1 MKKSIYKFIIITVVF
16 FASQTQLMAQY
27 VLLEADQQY
36 ELYNFKKAI
45 DLYEQAYQKKPTL
58 HAAERLAQAYSYQ
71 NNYKQAESWYAIAI
85 GMPSSSP
92 ENVLQYAK
100 ALQQNSKYTE
110 AKEQYKKYIELNKTI
125 DAKQQN
131 LWILSCDSAR
141 YWMNNPTK
149 VVINNEKRLN
159 TPQSDWG
166 ATLYEQN
173 IVFSSDR
180 GDIATDKTSGN
191 KPFLKF
197 DGAKKPDPVIYGW
210 TGNHYLRLYQKNK
223 DQDDVLPFDLNA
235 NTAYHVGPASFTGDG
250 NEVFFTLTK
259 IPKKPVYIKGKLAT
273 VNIEIYSSKKDTQG
287 KWTIPVPFKYN
298 KVDEYSVGDPF
309 ISADGKQLYFV
320 SNMPNGFGGTD
331 IYVSQRT
338 DDGDWSLPRN
348 LKEVNTQG
356 NERTPIL
363 DADNSFY
370 FSTDGRV
377 GMGGLDIFKAQLL
390 NGKIAEP
397 KNLGYPT
404 NSPQDDFAYF
414 KTSPLTGYFSSN
426 RADGLGNDD
435 IYSFTVQQILSFK
448 LSGRVFDKKSHQP
461 LINAIVSLAGNN
473 GQILK
478 VQTDETGNFKFDL
491 VQDSD
496 YQLTAEKT
504 NYRAD
509 VATFATN
516 NLKASAE
523 IKKDLYLEK
532 IELEK
537 AIKLENIYYDFD
549 QSNIRPD
556 AAIELD
562 KLVKIMKDNP
572 TIWIELGSHTD
583 SRGNDQYN
591 QWLSQRRANAAVQ
604 YIIDRGIDK
613 NRITAKG
620 YGEKMLLNRCANGV
634 KCSVE
639 EHQLNRRTAFKITKQ

>member
-1 MKKSIYKFIIITVVF
+1 MKKGIYKFIIITVVF
-16 FASQTQLMAQY
+16 FASQTQLLAQY

-363 DADNSFY
+363 DADNNFY

>member
-27 VLLEADQQY
+27 VLLEANQQY

-45 DLYEQAYQKKPTL
+45 DLYEQAYRKKPTL

-85 GMPSSSP
+85 GMPNSSL

-110 AKEQYKKYIELNKTI
+110 AKEQYKKYIELHKTI
-125 DAKQQN
+125 DVKQQN

-197 DGAKKPDPVIYGW
+197 DRAKKPDPVIYGW

-363 DADNSFY
+363 DADNNFY

-377 GMGGLDIFKAQLL
+377 GMGGLDIFKTQLL

-426 RADGLGNDD
+426 RAEGLGNDD

-478 VQTDETGNFKFDL
+478 VQTDERGNFKFDL

-496 YQLTAEKT
+496 YQLTGEKT

-509 VATFATN
+509 VATFTTN
-516 NLKASAE
+516 NLKASNE

-583 SRGNDQYN
+583 SRGDDQYN

-620 YGEKMLLNRCANGV
+620 YGEKMLLNRCTNGV

-639 EHQLNRRTAFKITKQ
+639 EHQLNRRTEFKITKQ

>member
-1 MKKSIYKFIIITVVF
+1 MKKGIYKFIIITVVF
-16 FASQTQLMAQY
+16 FASQTQLLAQY

-85 GMPSSSP
+85 GMPNSSP

-363 DADNSFY
+363 DADNNFY

-461 LINAIVSLAGNN
+461 LVNAIVSLAGNN

>member
-1 MKKSIYKFIIITVVF
+1 MKKGIYKFIIITVVF

-85 GMPSSSP
+85 GMPNSSP

-259 IPKKPVYIKGKLAT
+259 IPKKTVYIKGKLAT

-363 DADNSFY
+363 DADNNFY